1 MKDYTNYTSSDFILD
16 DSFRRWVL
24 KNTRDE
30 SAFWSEWIKA
40 NPHQS
45 ENVAIARQF
54 VQNMHQAHE
63 LLTEEEIQHE
73 ISRLSEAREAK
84 VIAFTPLPN
93 RISVWKQA
101 VAAVIVL
108 GICGMLYF
116 TYQTKWNTPAAYELR
131 KSQWREELV
140 EIENEGTDQ
149 KTVDLPDGS
158 QVKLFPKSRLSYP
171 KAFTSAQRAVN
182 LSGEAFFNVTKNP
195 QRPFLVYA
203 NELVT
208 KVLGTSFTI
217 RAFDKNAKVE
227 VIVKTGKVSV
237 YSAKDAG
244 AEANAPVLTGL
255 VLTPNQQVVFDRK
268 ELNMKKSLVSLPEP
282 VIAPEVQK
290 ATFTFTNTPVN
301 EAFDKLSNA
310 YGVAIVHD
318 TSVLK
323 NCEISA
329 EFTDE
334 SFYEQLD
341 LICKAIDARYEI
353 VDAQIVIYSKGCPA
367 N

>member
-1 MKDYTNYTSSDFILD
+1 MKDYTNYTTSDLILD

-24 KNTRDE
+24 KNPPDE
-30 SAFWSEWIKA
+30 SNFWKEWLTA
-40 NPHQS
+40 NPGQS

-73 ISRLSEAREAK
+73 LSQLTKAREVK
-84 VIAFTPLPN
+84 EIAFTPVLN
-93 RISVWKQA
+93 RISWLKQA
-101 VAAVIVL
+101 MAAVVVL
-108 GICGMLYF
+108 GLAGILYY
-116 TYQTKWNTPAAYELR
+116 TIQTKLNPPAAYELR
-131 KSQWREELV
+131 KSQWGEALV
-140 EIENEGTDQ
+140 EIENEGTGQ

-158 QVKLFPKSRLSYP
+158 QVTLFPKSRLSYP
-171 KAFTSAQRAVN
+171 KAFASAQRAVN
-182 LSGEAFFNVTKNP
+182 LSGGAFFNVTKNP
-195 QRPFLVYA
+195 KRPFLVYA

-217 RAFDKNAKVE
+217 RAFDKDAKVE

-237 YSAKDAG
+237 FSAKEAG
-244 AEANAPVLTGL
+244 AETNAPVLSGL

-282 VIAPEVQK
+282 IAPETQK
-290 ATFTFTNTPVN
+290 AAFTFTNTPVN

-310 YGVAIVHD
+310 YGVTIVHD

-341 LICKAIDARYEI
+341 LICKAIDARYGT
-353 VDAQIVIYSKGCPA
+353 VDAQIVIYSKGCST